1 MSRSL
6 CFVIAASLSVLIG
19 ASGGGIQSLTDW
31 DLAIYSR
38 KQLSSAQSAGGRI
51 VAEFQRDSS
60 TVIVMLI
67 DHRVRSFPQASL
79 LVLQGNDK
87 LGYTARLKYRMMLVN
102 DVVATLEGGHGDI
115 MVVNEKRAGKIGE
128 ELLRVRL

>member
-1 MSRSL
+1 
-6 CFVIAASLSVLIG
+6 
-19 ASGGGIQSLTDW
+19 
-31 DLAIYSR
+31 
-38 KQLSSAQSAGGRI
+38 
-51 VAEFQRDSS
+51 
-60 TVIVMLI
+60 MLI